1 MTPTT
6 DAPPP
11 RRILIVDDEEF
22 IQQVLTRVLG
32 AAGHQCES
40 ASTVAQAKA
49 MVAGGSF
56 ELVLCDI
63 HIPTGSGMDFLRQL
77 SSERN
82 ETAIVVVTA
91 EDDPAVAREAINL
104 GAYGY
109 VVKPFSPNEIL
120 ITVENAFQRVDLE
133 RARTIH
139 TDELEAKLMYRNRS
153 LERVI
158 ERMSQDKDGNQV
170 PWRET
175 LDRLTQALALRDE
188 ETGQHIARVGL
199 YSQLLAEKSGLT
211 EYSPDDIRQASM
223 LHDIGKIGISDA
235 ILTKPRRL
243 TTAEIIIV
251 RRHCELGSQLLA
263 GSESTLLTLA
273 AEIALTHHERW
284 DGTGYPRSLAGSE
297 IPVTGAIVAI
307 ADVFDAM
314 TSVRPYRDAFPVDEV
329 LVRMGRDRGVAFDP
343 RLIDVFFG
351 CLPEIMKIK
360 DELPDGQATSDT
372 VRVLVVDDQELFARG
387 LVRLLDDAEGVS
399 VVGIARSVA
408 ETLPLVAAEEP
419 DVIVLDWRLPDG
431 NGAKV
436 AREVL
441 TEQSSSKIVIL
452 TGLDTESVLPEAVRA
467 GCAAVLT
474 KMRAFEEIVDTI
486 RSVHAGEI
494 AIPLTKLSSLTRGVV
509 KPRLTRRFDLTAREL
524 EVLSELGE
532 GLSNEAIAE
541 RLSLSLHTVR
551 NHVQSII
558 MKTGTHSKLEA
569 VTKGVREGI
578 IEILPRLAPP
588 LSPYQSQQ
596 AL

>member
-6 DAPPP
+6 ATQPA
-11 RRILIVDDEEF
+11 RRVLIVDDEEF
-22 IQQVLTRVLG
+22 IRQVLTRVLE

-40 ASTVAQAKA
+40 ASTVAEARA
-49 MVAGGSF
+49 MVAGDSF

-63 HIPTGSGMDFLRQL
+63 HIPGESGMDFLRQV

-82 ETAIVVVTA
+82 ETAIVMVTG
-91 EDDPAVAREAINL
+91 EDDPAVAREAIHL

-109 VVKPFSPNEIL
+109 VVKPFSTNEIL
-120 ITVENAFQRVDLE
+120 ITIENAFRRMDLE

-139 TDELEAKLMYRNRS
+139 TDELEAKLIYRNRS

-158 ERMSQDKDGNQV
+158 QRMSREKDGSQV

-188 ETGQHIARVGL
+188 ETGRHIARVGL
-199 YSQLLAEKSGLT
+199 YSELLAEKSGLI
-211 EYSPDDIRQASM
+211 ESSPGDIRQASM

-243 TTAEIIIV
+243 TVEETTIV
-251 RRHCELGSQLLA
+251 RRHCELGSQLMA
-263 GSESTLLTLA
+263 GSESPLLTLA

-297 IPVTGAIVAI
+297 IPIAGRIVAI

-329 LVRMGRDRGVAFDP
+329 VERMGRDRGVAFDP
-343 RLIDVFFG
+343 HLMDVFFD
-351 CLPEIMKIK
+351 CLPDFKKIK
-360 DELPDGQATSDT
+360 DELPDGLGTSDT
-372 VRVLVVDDQELFARG
+372 IRVVVVDDQDLFARG
-387 LVRLLDDAEGVS
+387 LVRLLDDAQGVS
-399 VVGIARSVA
+399 VVGVARSVA
-408 ETLPLVAAEEP
+408 ETVPLVAAEEP
-419 DVIVLDWRLPDG
+419 DVIVLDWGLPDG
-431 NGAKV
+431 NGARA

-441 TEQSSSKIVIL
+441 AERPASKIVIL

-474 KMRAFEEIVDTI
+474 KMRAFEEILGTI

-494 AIPLTKLSSLTRGVV
+494 VIPLTKLSSLTRGMSS
-509 KPRLTRRFDLTAREL
+509 PRLAHRFDLTAREL

-541 RLSLSLHTVR
+541 RLTLSLHTVR
-551 NHVQSII
+551 NHVQRII
-558 MKTGTHSKLEA
+558 MKMGTHSKLEA

-578 IEILPRLAPP
+578 IDIPPRFALA
-588 LSPYQSQQ
+588 
-596 AL
+596 

>member
-1 MTPTT
+1 MTSTKDTHP
-6 DAPPP
+6 A
-11 RRILIVDDEEF
+11 RRILLVDDEEF
-22 IQQVLTRVLG
+22 IRHVLTRVLE

-40 ASTVAQAKA
+40 ASTAAEAGAKVAS
-49 MVAGGSF
+49 GSF
-56 ELVLCDI
+56 DLVLCDI
-63 HIPTGSGMDFLRQL
+63 HIPGGSGMDFLRQV
-77 SSERN
+77 SSERH
-82 ETAIVVVTA
+82 ETAIVMVTG
-91 EDDPAVAREAINL
+91 EDDPAVAREAIHL

-109 VVKPFSPNEIL
+109 VIKPFSTNEIL
-120 ITVENAFQRVDLE
+120 ITVENAFQRIDLE

-139 TDELEAKLMYRNRS
+139 TNELEAKLMYRNRS

-158 ERMSQDKDGNQV
+158 ERMSRDKEGSQV

-175 LDRLTQALALRDE
+175 LDRLTQALALRNE
-188 ETGQHIARVGL
+188 ETGSHIARVGL
-199 YSQLLAEKSGLT
+199 YSELLAEKSGLT
-211 EYSPDDIRQASM
+211 EHSPGDIRQASM

-243 TTAEIIIV
+243 TAEETTIV

-263 GSESTLLTLA
+263 GSESPLLALA

-297 IPVTGAIVAI
+297 IPIAGSIVAI

-329 LVRMGRDRGVAFDP
+329 LDGMRRDRGVAFDP
-343 RLIDVFFG
+343 RLVDVFFG
-351 CLPEIMKIK
+351 CLPEIMEIK
-360 DELPDGQATSDT
+360 DDLPDGRATSDT
-372 VRVLVVDDQELFARG
+372 IRVVVVDDQELFARG
-387 LVRLLDDAEGVS
+387 LVRLLDDAQGVT
-399 VVGIARSVA
+399 VVGVARSVA
-408 ETLPLVAAEEP
+408 ETMPLVAAEEP

-431 NGAKV
+431 NGARA

-441 TEQSSSKIVIL
+441 AEQPSSKIVIL
-452 TGLDTESVLPEAVRA
+452 TGLDAESVLPEAVRA

-474 KMRAFEEIVDTI
+474 KMRAFEEIVGTI

-494 AIPLTKLSSLTRGVV
+494 AIPLTKLSSLTRGMSS
-509 KPRLTRRFDLTAREL
+509 PRLAHQFDLTTREL
-524 EVLSELGE
+524 EVLSELAE

-541 RLSLSLHTVR
+541 RLFLSLHTVR
-551 NHVQSII
+551 NHVQRII

-578 IEILPRLAPP
+578 IEIPPRFAP
-588 LSPYQSQQ
+588 L
-596 AL
+596 